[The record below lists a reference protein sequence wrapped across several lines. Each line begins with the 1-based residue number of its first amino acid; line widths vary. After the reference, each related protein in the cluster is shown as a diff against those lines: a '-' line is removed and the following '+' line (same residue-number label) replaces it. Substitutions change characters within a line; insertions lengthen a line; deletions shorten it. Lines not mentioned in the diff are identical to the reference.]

1 MPLEPV
7 DPALHRMPQ
16 PVGHRVERRRP
27 AALAAPGP
35 SVAAWS
41 SLSGMVQPILRRRRS
56 ARLAREL
63 SALSA
68 STRSGRV
75 RGRPGPRRGTRMPPR
90 TAQTAGCRRAGR
102 RSPRSTAAAGHPRP
116 PGAACSSARPG
127 SARGQDLGARCRP
140 ARCFALP
147 VPPLRAPAA
156 CCWALATVES
166 TLTSQVIKPLTSAWA
181 CNRVRI
187 CCQVPSAASG
197 ETAHRRS
204 ARAHSGPAHHAR
216 ARRCGS
222 ASGSRQS
229 AGVCSTLAAGR
240 TSYPWAAT
248 APGGPTA
255 GSSGLLVP
263 CREHL
268 TGHPHF

>member
-27 AALAAPGP
+27 AALAALARRW
-35 SVAAWS
+35 AAWS
-41 SLSGMVQPILRRRRS
+41 SFSGMVQPILRRRRS

-127 SARGQDLGARCRP
+127 SARGHDLGARCRP
-140 ARCFALP
+140 RPVLRVAGPPFAGARGVLMGPGHRGVDADLPGDQALD
-147 VPPLRAPAA
+147 VGL
-156 CCWALATVES
+156 
-166 TLTSQVIKPLTSAWA
+166 A

-187 CCQVPSAASG
+187 RCQVPS
-197 ETAHRRS
+197 
-204 ARAHSGPAHHAR
+204 
-216 ARRCGS
+216 RCQRPNS
-222 ASGSRQS
+222 
-229 AGVCSTLAAGR
+229 
-240 TSYPWAAT
+240 P
-248 APGGPTA
+248 
-255 GSSGLLVP
+255 
-263 CREHL
+263 
-268 TGHPHF
+268 